1 MATTMCEMD
10 DDKKR
15 VPLTRAELAQIA
27 EILGTVKTTPEMKA
41 DFIERMYGLVLN
53 GNYFDESTE

>member
-1 MATTMCEMD
+1 MD
-10 DDKKR
+10 NEKKR
-15 VPLTRAELAQIA
+15 VPLTRAELAQIT
-27 EILGTVKTTPEMKA
+27 EILSTVKTTPEMKA